1 VRFGIAVA
9 LLTVWPTYLIY
20 YVVQPM
26 PGGVVVKQMIFD
38 GILLVML
45 GLIAAWLYRTEA
57 AGAR

>member
-1 VRFGIAVA
+1 
-9 LLTVWPTYLIY
+9 
-20 YVVQPM
+20 
-26 PGGVVVKQMIFD
+26 VVVKQMIFD